1 MITDAAGQ
9 QWQAMQIYQSMA
21 LIAIFTM
28 GFVAL
33 LSVFL
38 SINTN
43 NVVYAAKIR
52 LALSRGCA
60 PRGIFMTS
68 LPAPMVLGITASQPK

>member
-1 MITDAAGQ
+1 VGSNDGSYRGDAGSAEVRPVVAYAAAPLTGGNAVINDATGQ

-33 LSVFL
+33 LSVL
-38 SINTN
+38 L
-43 NVVYAAKIR
+43 VDKHQQ
-52 LALSRGCA
+52 RG
-60 PRGIFMTS
+60 
-68 LPAPMVLGITASQPK
+68 L